1 MPSSNASCFQRS
13 DRDIVSTPTPGSL
26 YPETR
31 QTRPWRVL
39 RHILPAAMLIVLLLG
54 IGGGIRL
61 GLALGQPL
69 PGFVMTWRKEL
80 KLYTV
85 SYATPPVWPGVALDK
100 LRVKDLILCID
111 GYHPAPDEAIYGL
124 SPQHDQ
130 ISCPNGRKKY
140 AELYRERFASG
151 DRYVTFQVDR
161 DGKLL
166 TIPNV
171 PLDKFKLAQLVE
183 IFLPFFLLG
192 LGFLAVGAVVFR
204 AQPGANINLIFAA
217 FTTIVAGVMMDEGS
231 PWRLTDRLENM
242 RWVSIILV
250 IAWLPLLGAVL
261 LHLVSLLSD
270 QHAVTASLR
279 RVRWPAYGLSGLF
292 SLLGG
297 VAFAWDNHPLSVAL
311 TSLWGSFVTV
321 SGIGAG
327 IGAIIGLGWT
337 FHKTPSRQTR
347 RQVGLILA
355 GIAILIGFAAPYLFF
370 FYRNGPVS
378 GYMQS
383 LPYLGLAA
391 IGVFA
396 YAILRYQLFAA
407 KSSILTVLLTVVFC
421 IVVANLVHLA
431 FGPTVDFLPIL
442 AATLVTSIGLEA
454 RQGPTAFFNRLLRR
468 ETLDYRA
475 VTHFGQQ
482 VGGLQQI
489 ESLIQAGWEYL
500 HASLEIDHLE
510 VWLLDEEHQT
520 LDHFTDGQPVGSNAV
535 PPGFAEQLTSHPDP
549 LRAGPTADSAYTRW
563 VKTDDVRLWV
573 PLADRGQAVGLLG
586 LGPRWTGEVY
596 DDPDLQL
603 ISILARRL
611 ALSILNTR
619 QLERLQTTARLVLQA
634 EENERRKI
642 AHELHDT
649 VLQFML
655 VLTYGLDDL
664 RERQP
669 ALAGEIEH
677 WQDRISAEAS
687 QLRSLLSYLRAPELL
702 VQQGLVHSLH
712 AWLGQMHQETSL
724 TIETNL
730 DEEIEPL
737 LTTEAKVAI
746 YRVCREA
753 VHNAV
758 KHAQATRIML
768 RLGRDGQRV
777 TLVIEDD
784 GQGFAV
790 AEALQPKA
798 KGYNSLQDMRIYM
811 ESTGGRLE
819 VRSTPEMGTTID
831 AWIPIKTNDQTDIK
845 K

>member
-1 MPSSNASCFQRS
+1 MTSSNESCLQRS
-13 DRDIVSTPTPGSL
+13 DQDIVFTPTPGSS

-31 QTRPWRVL
+31 QARPWRLL
-39 RHILPAAMLIVLLLG
+39 RHILPAAMLVVLLLG
-54 IGGGIRL
+54 IGGGVRL
-61 GLALGQPL
+61 SLAVGQPI

-80 KLYTV
+80 KLYAV
-85 SYATPPVWPGVALDK
+85 SYATPPVWAGVALDR
-100 LRVKDLILCID
+100 LRINDLILCID
-111 GYHPAPDEAIYGL
+111 GYHPAPDEASYGL
-124 SPQHDQ
+124 SPEHRRV
-130 ISCPNGRKKY
+130 SCPNGGQKY

-151 DRYVTFQVDR
+151 DRHVTFQVDR
-161 DGKLL
+161 GGELL
-166 TIPNV
+166 TIPDV
-171 PLDKFKLAQLVE
+171 PLDKFKPSQLAE

-204 AQPGANINLIFAA
+204 ANPGAEVNLIFAT
-217 FTTIVAGVMMDEGS
+217 FMTIVAGVMMDEGS

-270 QHAVTASLR
+270 QHAVTAWLR
-279 RVRWPAYGLSGLF
+279 RARWPAYGLSGLF
-292 SLLGG
+292 SLLG
-297 VAFAWDNHPLSVAL
+297 VIAFAWDDHPLSVAL
-311 TSLWGSFVTV
+311 TSWWGSFVTV

-337 FHKTPSRQTR
+337 FRKTSSRQTR
-347 RQVGLILA
+347 RQMGLILV
-355 GIAILIGFAAPYLFF
+355 GIAILVGFAAPYLFF
-370 FYRNGPVS
+370 FFRNGPVS

-391 IGVFA
+391 VGIFA

-407 KSSILTVLLTVVFC
+407 KSGVLTVLLTVVFC
-421 IVVANLVHLA
+421 ILAANLVHLA
-431 FGPTVDFLPIL
+431 FGPTVEFLPIL
-442 AATLVTSIGLEA
+442 AATLVTSFGLEA

-468 ETLDYRA
+468 ETLDYQA

-482 VGGLQQI
+482 VGGLQRI
-489 ESLIQAGWEYL
+489 EPLIRAGWEYL
-500 HASLEIDHLE
+500 HTSLEVDHLK

-520 LDHFTDGQPVGSNAV
+520 LDRFTDGQPSGSSAI
-535 PPGFAEQLTSHPDP
+535 PSGFAEQLTLLPSP
-549 LRAGPTADSAYTRW
+549 LREEPAAENAYARW
-563 VKTDDVRLWV
+563 VEPDGVRLWA
-573 PLADRGQAVGLLG
+573 PLVDRGQAVGLLG

-596 DDPDLQL
+596 DDPDLRL
-603 ISILARRL
+603 ISILARQM

-619 QLERLQTTARLVLQA
+619 QLERLQTTSRLVLQA

-649 VLQFML
+649 VLQFLL

-669 ALAGEIEH
+669 TLAGEIER

-724 TIETNL
+724 TIETDL

-768 RLGRDGQRV
+768 RLGRDGQHV

-831 AWIPIKTNDQTDIK
+831 AWTPIKIVDQAEIRN
-845 K
+845 

>member
-1 MPSSNASCFQRS
+1 MPSSNGSCFQRS
-13 DRDIVSTPTPGSL
+13 DRDSVSTLTPGSSQ
-26 YPETR
+26 PETA
-31 QTRPWRVL
+31 QARPWRLL
-39 RHILPAAMLIVLLLG
+39 RRVLPAAMLVVLLLG

-85 SYATPPVWPGVALDK
+85 SYATPPAWPGVAVDK
-100 LRVKDLILCID
+100 LRVNDLIVCID
-111 GYHPAPDEAIYGL
+111 GYHPAPDAAVYGL
-124 SPQHDQ
+124 SPEPGRV
-130 ISCPNGRKKY
+130 SCPNGGKKY

-151 DRYVTFQVDR
+151 DRHVTFQVER
-161 DGKLL
+161 GGELR
-166 TIPNV
+166 IV
-171 PLDKFKLAQLVE
+171 PDVLLDKFKLTQLVE

-204 AQPGANINLIFAA
+204 AQPGAKINLIFAT
-217 FTTIVAGVMMDEGS
+217 FTTIIAGMMMDEGS

-250 IAWLPLLGAVL
+250 IAWLPLLGAVS

-270 QHAVTASLR
+270 QTAVTALLR
-279 RVRWPAYGLSGLF
+279 RALWPVYGLSGLF
-292 SLLGG
+292 SLLGV
-297 VAFAWDNHPLSVAL
+297 VAFVWDDHPLSMAL
-311 TSLWGSFVTV
+311 TSWWGSFVTV
-321 SGIGAG
+321 SCIGAG

-337 FHKTPSRQTR
+337 FRKTPSRQTR
-347 RQVGLILA
+347 QQVGLILV
-355 GIAILIGFAAPYLFF
+355 GVAILIGFAVPYLFF
-370 FYRNGPVS
+370 FFRNVPIS
-378 GYMQS
+378 GYIQS

-407 KSSILTVLLTVVFC
+407 KSGVLTVLLTVVFC
-421 IVVANLVHLA
+421 ILIANLVHLA
-431 FGPTVDFLPIL
+431 FGPTVEFLPIL
-442 AATLVTSIGLEA
+442 AATLVTSFGLEA
-454 RQGPTAFFNRLLRR
+454 RRGPTAFFNRLLRR

-489 ESLIQAGWEYL
+489 EPLIRAGWKYL
-500 HASLEIDHLE
+500 HASLEVDHLE
-510 VWLLDEEHQT
+510 VWLLNEERQT
-520 LDHFTDGQPVGSNAV
+520 LERFTDGQPAGSSAI
-535 PPGFAEQLTSHPDP
+535 PSGFAEQLTLHPDP
-549 LRAGPTADSAYTRW
+549 LRTGPAAENGYARW
-563 VKTDDVRLWV
+563 VESGGVRLWA
-573 PLADRGQAVGLLG
+573 PLTDRGHAVGLLG

-596 DDPDLQL
+596 DEPDLQL
-603 ISILARRL
+603 ISLLARQM

-619 QLERLQTTARLVLQA
+619 QLERLQTTSRLVLQA

-649 VLQFML
+649 VLQFLL

-669 ALAGEIEH
+669 ALAGEIEG

-687 QLRSLLSYLRAPELL
+687 QLRGLLSYLRAPELL
-702 VQQGLVHSLH
+702 VQQGLINSLRT
-712 AWLGQMHQETSL
+712 LLEQIRQETQL
-724 TIETNL
+724 AIEADL
-730 DEEIEPL
+730 DPGIECL
-737 LTTEAKVAI
+737 LATETKVAI

-758 KHAQATRIML
+758 KHAQASGIAV
-768 RLGRDGQRV
+768 RLGRDERHV
-777 TLVIEDD
+777 TMVIADN
-784 GQGFAV
+784 GQGFDV
-790 AEALQPKA
+790 AEALQPKG
-798 KGYNSLQDMRIYM
+798 KGYSSLQDMRIHI

-819 VRSTPEMGTTID
+819 VRSAPGAGTTID
-831 AWIPIKTNDQTDIK
+831 AWAPIKSDDQGETAN
-845 K
+845 